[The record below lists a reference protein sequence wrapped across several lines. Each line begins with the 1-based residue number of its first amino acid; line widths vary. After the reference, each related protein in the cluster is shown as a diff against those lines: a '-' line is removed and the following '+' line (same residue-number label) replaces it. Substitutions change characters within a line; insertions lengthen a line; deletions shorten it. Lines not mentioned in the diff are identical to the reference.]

1 MQTKTAE
8 MIHHFRRKRNIT
20 QQHLADVLGVSV
32 GTVSKWEN
40 GITVPDISLLMDIA
54 AYFKTSVDVLIGYRS
69 QSVTRDELLAKL
81 KEMRTKLCDDEVVS
95 LCAMAEDNFPNDFEV
110 IYACGLLMELR
121 SVKTR
126 KKEDCEFAKKYLLQ
140 SIALVAQNQDPHIN
154 TDILFGEIGQVEIT
168 AGNKEEG
175 VALLEKHNAGGIYDI
190 RIAHTLLS
198 LNYSDPQNYRE
209 KSEKAMDY
217 ISGALLNEI
226 GNLIMIA
233 VTWFNAAIKGTKSE
247 SVEAKGLVLSIIK
260 FIDSL
265 YDNDGT
271 SPFCKYT
278 VMLYGIMAVLY
289 EKDGDLKQGE
299 VCLLEA
305 CERAK
310 RFDNIKHHDSIRYT
324 HFLDQHKPVFAD
336 DFGESA
342 MDGLVSFVE
351 NNVDHSSQFKEIVY
365 GMQGKNN

>member
-81 KEMRTKLCDDEVVS
+81 KEMRTNLCDDEVVS
-95 LCAMAEDNFPNDFEV
+95 LCAMAEDDFPNDFEV
-110 IYACGLLMELR
+110 IYSCGILMELR
-121 SVKTR
+121 SVKTGN
-126 KKEDCEFAKKYLLQ
+126 KEDCALAKKYLLRCV
-140 SIALVAQNQDPHIN
+140 ALVAQNQDPHIN
-154 TDILFGEIGQVEIT
+154 TDILFGEIGQVEIL
-168 AGNKEEG
+168 AGKKEEG
-175 VALLEKHNAGGIYDI
+175 VALLEKHNAGGMYDI
-190 RIAHTLLS
+190 RIANTLLS
-198 LNYSDPQNYRE
+198 LSSSDPHENQQRY
-209 KSEKAMDY
+209 EKAMDY
-217 ISGALLNEI
+217 LSGSLLDEI
-226 GNLIMIA
+226 GDLIMIS
-233 VTWFNAAIKGTKSE
+233 VTRIN
-247 SVEAKGLVLSIIK
+247 SVEKGKRSDRQEAEELALSIIQ

-265 YDNDGT
+265 FGNDGT

-278 VMLYGIMAVLY
+278 VMLYGAMAVLFY
-289 EKDGDLKQGE
+289 EDDDLKKGE
-299 VCLLEA
+299 VYLQEA
-305 CERAK
+305 FERAK
-310 RFDNIKHHDSIRYT
+310 QFDKAKHHDVIRYT
-324 HFLDQHKPVFAD
+324 HFLNQHKPVFAD

-351 NNVDHSSQFKEIVY
+351 NNVDPSSQFKEIVY

>member
-1 MQTKTAE
+1 M
-8 MIHHFRRKRNIT
+8 
-20 QQHLADVLGVSV
+20 SV

-40 GITVPDISLLMDIA
+40 GITEPDLSLLMDLA

-140 SIALVAQNQDPHIN
+140 SIALVSQNQDPHIN

-175 VALLEKHNAGGIYDI
+175 VALLEKHNAGGIFDI
-190 RIAHTLLS
+190 RIANTLLS
-198 LNYSDPQNYRE
+198 LSSAAKEYD
-209 KSEKAMDY
+209 KAMDY
-217 ISGALLNEI
+217 LSGSLLDTV

-233 VTWFNAAIKGTKSE
+233 VTRINAAQKGKKNDIP
-247 SVEAKGLVLSIIK
+247 EAEELVLSIIQ
-260 FIDSL
+260 FIDAL
-265 YDNDGT
+265 FGKDGT

-278 VMLYGIMAVLY
+278 VMLYGGLAVLFY
-289 EKDGDLKQGE
+289 GEGDLHKGE
-299 VCLLEA
+299 LYVKEA
-305 CERAK
+305 FDRAK
-310 RFDNIKHHDSIRYT
+310 QFDAAKHQEVIRYT
-324 HFLDQHKPVFAD
+324 HFLNQHKPVFTD

-351 NNVDHSSQFKEIVY
+351 NNVDSSSQFKEIVY